1 MIRRG
6 VRGGQ
11 VPPPI
16 AMDILLYSYSKI
28 FAINPY
34 DAKDTPI
41 RMMTEMLLVHGEI
54 EKVKAEEIE
63 KATKK

>member
-1 MIRRG
+1 
-6 VRGGQ
+6 
-11 VPPPI
+11 
-16 AMDILLYSYSKI
+16 MDILLYSYSKI